1 MTKLLDKPLKA
12 FTIYA
17 FVILSLSIPAYYW
30 VVETVWQKELDEHNL
45 IIKER
50 IVSQL
55 QNLPL
60 TQAQFD
66 SVTHIWNV
74 LQSGTRIL
82 PERQHFKKS
91 DSTYLVMRKNKHKK
105 HTEIDRFRGL
115 ASHIHFKGKRYSLWI
130 ETNVEEADEIVYII
144 SVVSLFFFVLLALG
158 FIFLNRT
165 IAQKAWRPFEKTLGQ
180 LKSFDL
186 SATETIDFEKTE
198 IQEFEDLHN
207 TLQKMLYAAISAYK
221 QQKTFIENASHE
233 LQTPLAILRSKV
245 DLFYQ
250 LPELNEAQLQV
261 LEGVEKPLA
270 RVSRINK
277 NLLLLAKIENHQFEN
292 VEILDIG
299 GMINDILELLQDY
312 AESKNLAIQVR
323 LEARPDIKGN
333 KFLIETLL
341 YNLLT
346 NAIRYTSEDG
356 EIVIFLDSQQLS
368 VQNTGIISLNPAH
381 IFRRFSVSSSEQV
394 SSGLGLAIA
403 KEICHRYNWK
413 MEYAFDTNKHQFK
426 VCF

>member
-1 MTKLLDKPLKA
+1 
-12 FTIYA
+12 
-17 FVILSLSIPAYYW
+17 
-30 VVETVWQKELDEHNL
+30 
-45 IIKER
+45 
-50 IVSQL
+50 
-55 QNLPL
+55 
-60 TQAQFD
+60 
-66 SVTHIWNV
+66 
-74 LQSGTRIL
+74 
-82 PERQHFKKS
+82 
-91 DSTYLVMRKNKHKK
+91 
-105 HTEIDRFRGL
+105 
-115 ASHIHFKGKRYSLWI
+115 
-130 ETNVEEADEIVYII
+130 
-144 SVVSLFFFVLLALG
+144 VVSLFFFVLLALG

-261 LEGVEKPLA
+261 LEGIEKPLA

-277 NLLLLAKIENHQFEN
+277 NLLLLAKIENHQFEK
-292 VEILDIG
+292 VEILDWS
-299 GMINDILELLQDY
+299 MINDILELLQDY
-312 AESKNLAIQVR
+312 AESKNLTIQVR

-346 NAIRYTSEDG
+346 NAIRYTSEG

-413 MEYAFDTNKHQFK
+413 MEYALIRISINLKFVFS
-426 VCF
+426 

>member
-55 QNLPL
+55 QNLSLNP
-60 TQAQFD
+60 TQFD

-74 LQSGTRIL
+74 LQSGTRIF
-82 PERQHFKKS
+82 PVKKTATS
-91 DSTYLVMRKNKHKK
+91 TDSTYLVMRENKLKT

-115 ASHIHFKGKRYSLWI
+115 ASYVRFKGNTYRLWI

-144 SVVSLFFFVLLALG
+144 SAVSLFFFVLLALG

-165 IAQKAWRPFEKTLGQ
+165 ITQKAWQPFEKTLGQ

-186 SATETIDFEKTE
+186 SATETIEFEKTK

-207 TLQKMLYAAISAYK
+207 TLQKMLYTAISAYK

-261 LEGVEKPLA
+261 LEGIEKPLA

-277 NLLLLAKIENHQFEN
+277 NLLLLAKIENHQFEK
-292 VEILDIG
+292 VEILDVG
-299 GMINDILELLQDY
+299 SMINDILELLQDY
-312 AESKNLAIQVR
+312 AESKNLTIQVQF
-323 LEARPDIKGN
+323 EARPDIKCN

-346 NAIRYTSEDG
+346 NAIRYTSEEG
-356 EIVIFLDSQQLS
+356 EIVIFLDSQQLN
-368 VQNTGIISLNPAH
+368 VQNTGITSLNPAH

-413 MEYAFDTNKHQFK
+413 MVYVFDVNKHQFK